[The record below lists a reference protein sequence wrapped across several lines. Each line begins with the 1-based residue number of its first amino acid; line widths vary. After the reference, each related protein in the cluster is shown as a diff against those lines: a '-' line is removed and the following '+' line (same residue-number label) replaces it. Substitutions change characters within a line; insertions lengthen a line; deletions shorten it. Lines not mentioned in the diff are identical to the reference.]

1 MKLKQLRK
9 NLNNITENGGTN
21 SKQFWNLV
29 RSMRRNN
36 TEDMYAITT
45 EYGQRFFSEHDIKG
59 PTAMYYQ
66 NLYTRKILPEHNHSW
81 INFIE
86 KQITILEKT
95 ILTRNTTTEKSP
107 YKKLEKLHKPLKII
121 KVQGQS

>member
-29 RSMRRNN
+29 RSMKRNN

-59 PTAMYYQ
+59 QTAMYYQ
-66 NLYTRKILPEHNHSW
+66 NLYTPKILPGHNHSW

-107 YKKLEKLHKPLKII
+107 YKRLEKLHKP
-121 KVQGQS
+121 